1 MVVVVGGYNENVVC
15 FISAGSGCV
24 NKHLFANT
32 SVCILYPHKGNRTPI
47 LYWHSN
53 TEWMMSSF
61 LNRLF
66 NKIWCWAHI
75 LYMVGWNENSRFQ
88 TPHQC
93 CEIAPPWWLHS
104 DKSHRLCEWEWVSE
118 GSTWIHITQL
128 VIKWK
133 SVPHIS
139 PSHKI
144 NSLSCYE
151 PFCWR
156 VMYFTVQFMRCM
168 CVIAALSL
176 CVPHICCNERQEKEP
191 WHQGLTWEP
200 ALLSLHFITCGG
212 LSLLWPCLSH

>member
-1 MVVVVGGYNENVVC
+1 MATWRGGVIIKNVCC

-24 NKHLFANT
+24 NKHLFANA
-32 SVCILYPHKGNRTPI
+32 SVCIFYPHKGNRTQI
-47 LYWHSN
+47 LYWQSN

-66 NKIWCWAHI
+66 NKIRCWGHI

-88 TPHQC
+88 TLHQWG
-93 CEIAPPWWLHS
+93 EIAPPRWLHS
-104 DKSHRLCEWEWVSE
+104 DKSYRLCEWEQVSE

-128 VIKWK
+128 NENQFLISHPHTK
-133 SVPHIS
+133 STL
-139 PSHKI
+139 
-144 NSLSCYE
+144 SLSCYE
-151 PFCWR
+151 PFCRR

-168 CVIAALSL
+168 SL